1 MYELHV
7 QCILVFPAIHAC
19 MKQEN
24 TYNIIIIKCK
34 YESFVDQ
41 IYVQCFHPFLPVHTL
56 RDRLLANKC
65 GRWRP
70 TSQLL
75 VCICRV
81 VWSYGWWMIVI
92 IWISNLQKNDDIA
105 ILPAGVFLTLKCC
118 TFRKWILI
126 GQWKET
132 TNPPGNRSYGK
143 HDV

>member
-19 MKQEN
+19 IKQEN
-24 TYNIIIIKCK
+24 AYNIIIIKCK

-41 IYVQCFHPFLPVHTL
+41 IYVQCFHPFLPMHTL

-75 VCICRV
+75 VCICHV

-92 IWISNLQKNDDIA
+92 IWISNLQKKRWHCNSTSRCGFDSEVLYISKMD
-105 ILPAGVFLTLKCC
+105 PNRPMEGNHQSPGE
-118 TFRKWILI
+118 LI
-126 GQWKET
+126 VW
-132 TNPPGNRSYGK
+132 K